1 MTFFLAAGIGL
12 IVFGVTL
19 TDRGAGTDPAK
30 QFTKHVDGC
39 QVVSYTTEA
48 RDKKATNKDRSNRCQ
63 DFYNYTAIFKSG
75 APSSEPWTTG
85 MVSSGDRETTDKE
98 KESKGKHGGHCAD
111 NDASPLKPRF
121 AVNETTTCW
130 SPVST
135 LSDDHH
141 ELYRCRN
148 PECYELF
155 DPAAAVVMAK
165 NSAGWVL
172 AFGSI
177 CCCCSLLQFT
187 SAVASYQ
194 QNGYII

>member
-75 APSSEPWTTG
+75 APSSEPFSTGWASAGYRKTT
-85 MVSSGDRETTDKE
+85 EL
-98 KESKGKHGGHCAD
+98 CAD
-111 NDASPLKPRF
+111 NDDAPVTPDF
-121 AVNETTTCW
+121 AIDETTTCW
-130 SPVST
+130 SPAST
-135 LSDDHH
+135 LSDDDH
-141 ELYRCRN
+141 ELYRCAN
-148 PECYELF
+148 VWGNLGPGPCYKLF
-155 DPAAAVVMAK
+155 DPAQYASGAIVGGIALIV
-165 NSAGWVL
+165 
-172 AFGSI
+172 FGALFS
-177 CCCCSLLQFT
+177 CCSLTFCFL
-187 SAVASYQ
+187 ASKTDGGM
-194 QNGYII
+194 NV